1 MITNKDIRVENNK
14 LVINGT
20 PHEIGA
26 DTSELE
32 AEVDA
37 LAETVG
43 DSTDGLVKDVNELS
57 ETVGDNTGGLVK
69 DVNDIEAILTAL
81 GTSNFIAWNYSATDA
96 ELSGF
101 TKNRLLIG
109 RSDYDNTGYAYI
121 GALIGE
127 TVIDIQNTAAPGSS
141 TSKPNIQKVSS
152 TGWKIGKMS
161 GQGGNFVIAEIIT
174 SEALIPASPIN
185 HYVID
190 GEAVNIPNAIYLLIT
205 NVRNGDPGDDD
216 TFCVT
221 LHTVNNLHA
230 RIAGTENCTYTISG
244 DNLNITSI
252 SDSDEPIDVYT
263 IKLA

>member
-1 MITNKDIRVENNK
+1 MLSNKDIRVENNK
-14 LVINGT
+14 LILNGAA
-20 PHEIGA
+20 HEIGA
-26 DTSELE
+26 DTSEIE
-32 AEVDA
+32 AEVEA
-37 LAETVG
+37 LSDSVDTLSDTVG
-43 DSTDGLVKDVNELS
+43 DD
-57 ETVGDNTGGLVK
+57 TGGLVK

-81 GTSNFIAWNYSATDA
+81 GTSDFIAWNYSATDA

-109 RSDYDNTGYAYI
+109 KSDYDNTGLAYI

-127 TVIDIQNTAAPGSS
+127 NIIDIQNTAAPGSS
-141 TSKPNIQKVSS
+141 TSKPNIQKVSG

-161 GQGGNFVIAEIIT
+161 GQGGKFIIAEIIT
-174 SEALIPASPIN
+174 SEALIPESPIN

-190 GEAVNIPNAIYLLIT
+190 GEAVNIPNGIYLLIT

-216 TFCVT
+216 TYCVT
-221 LHTVNNLHA
+221 LHTGNNLHA
-230 RIAGTENCTYTISG
+230 RIAGTENCTYTVSG

-252 SDSDEPIDVYT
+252 AESDEPIDVYT

>member
-1 MITNKDIRVENNK
+1 MLSNKDIRVENNK
-14 LVINGT
+14 LILNGAA
-20 PHEIGA
+20 HEIGA
-26 DTSELE
+26 DTSEIE
-32 AEVDA
+32 AEVEA
-37 LAETVG
+37 LSDSVDTISDTVG
-43 DSTDGLVKDVNELS
+43 DE
-57 ETVGDNTGGLVK
+57 TGGLVK

-81 GTSNFIAWNYSATDA
+81 GTSDFIAWNYSATDA
-96 ELSGF
+96 ELNGF

-109 RSDYDNTGYAYI
+109 KSDYDNTGLAYI

-127 TVIDIQNTAAPGSS
+127 NIIDIQNTAAPGSS
-141 TSKPNIQKVSS
+141 TSKPNIQKVSG

-161 GQGGNFVIAEIIT
+161 GQGGKFIIAEIIT

-190 GEAVNIPNAIYLLIT
+190 GEAVNIPNGIYLLIT

-216 TFCVT
+216 TYCVT
-221 LHTVNNLHA
+221 LHTGNNLHA
-230 RIAGTENCTYTISG
+230 RIAGTENCTYTVSG

-252 SDSDEPIDVYT
+252 AESDEPIDVYT